1 MAYQLNQGQLFD
13 IGINTEGEVLAIL
26 ARAKKLLYEPKTI
39 MAWGSEGNTSTL
51 DWALP
56 LDYIISECRY
66 FLKRV
71 NPDKYGYIVTS
82 ARQIRY

>member
-13 IGINTEGEVLAIL
+13 IGINTEREVLGYL
-26 ARAKKLLYEPKTI
+26 AQAKKFLHEPKTQV
-39 MAWGSEGNTSTL
+39 AWASEGDSATL

-66 FLKRV
+66 FLKRL
-71 NPDKYGYIVTS
+71 NPQKYGYIVTS
-82 ARQIRY
+82 ARQIRF